1 MEDHLTSWSTFAE
14 VAGTAA
20 ASLIGLLFVAVSIRI
35 DFIARSQELR
45 NRAAQTLSLF
55 GTVLLTAILLAIP
68 GQATEALGA
77 ELTALAVIAGGG
89 LFVLDRRAK
98 ADASTQAIRKTLEL
112 ITPTTIVSILLLV
125 SGVYSGHEQHAGLYV
140 LVVPV
145 LVAVTGGVA
154 SAWLFLTKI
163 TE

>member
-1 MEDHLTSWSTFAE
+1 M
-14 VAGTAA
+14 
-20 ASLIGLLFVAVSIRI
+20 
-35 DFIARSQELR
+35 
-45 NRAAQTLSLF
+45 
-55 GTVLLTAILLAIP
+55 TAILAAIP

-98 ADASTQAIRKTLEL
+98 DDASTQAIGKTLEM
-112 ITPTTIVSILLLV
+112 ITPTTIVSTLLLV
-125 SGVYSGHEQHAGLYV
+125 SGGLLVSGVHGGLYV
-140 LVVPV
+140 LIVPV
-145 LVAVTGGVA
+145 LVALTGGVA

>member
-1 MEDHLTSWSTFAE
+1 MKPWSTFAQ

-35 DFIARSQELR
+35 NFIARSQELR

-55 GTVLLTAILLAIP
+55 GTVLVTAILITIP

-77 ELTALAVIAGGG
+77 ELTALAAIAGGG

-98 ADASTQAIRKTLEL
+98 ADARTQAIRKTLET

-125 SGVYSGHEQHAGLYV
+125 SGVLLVFRIHGGLYV
-140 LVVPV
+140 LIAPV
-145 LVAVTGGVA
+145 LLALTGGVA

>member
-1 MEDHLTSWSTFAE
+1 
-14 VAGTAA
+14 
-20 ASLIGLLFVAVSIRI
+20 
-35 DFIARSQELR
+35 
-45 NRAAQTLSLF
+45 
-55 GTVLLTAILLAIP
+55 LTAILIAIP

-98 ADASTQAIRKTLEL
+98 ADASTQAIRKTLEV

-125 SGVYSGHEQHAGLYV
+125 SGVLLVLGVHGGLYV
-140 LVVPV
+140 LIVPV
-145 LVAVTGGVA
+145 LVALTGGIA

>member
-1 MEDHLTSWSTFAE
+1 MNPWSTFAQ

-55 GTVLLTAILLAIP
+55 GTVLLTAILIAVP
-68 GQATEALGA
+68 GQATEVLGA

-89 LFVLDRRAK
+89 LFVLDRCAK
-98 ADASTQAIRKTLEL
+98 ADASTQAIGKTLEM
-112 ITPTTIVSILLLV
+112 ITPTTIVRPCCSSSASCSCPEYMAGFTCWDRTSDLL
-125 SGVYSGHEQHAGLYV
+125 GVN
-140 LVVPV
+140 
-145 LVAVTGGVA
+145 
-154 SAWLFLTKI
+154 
-163 TE
+163 

>member
-1 MEDHLTSWSTFAE
+1 LNPWSTFAQ

-35 DFIARSQELR
+35 GFIARSQELR

-55 GTVLLTAILLAIP
+55 GTVLLTAILIAIP
-68 GQATEALGA
+68 GQASEALGA

-112 ITPTTIVSILLLV
+112 ITPTTIVSALLLL
-125 SGVYSGHEQHAGLYV
+125 SGVLLLFGVHGGLYV
-140 LVVPV
+140 LIVPV
-145 LVAVTGGVA
+145 LAALTSGVA

>member
-1 MEDHLTSWSTFAE
+1 MEPWSTFAQ
-14 VAGTAA
+14 AARTAA
-20 ASLIGLLFVAVSIRI
+20 ASLIGLLFVAVSIRT

-55 GTVLLTAILLAIP
+55 GTVLLTAILIAIP
-68 GQATEALGA
+68 GQSTGALGA

-89 LFVLDRRAK
+89 LLVLDRRAK

-112 ITPTTIVSILLLV
+112 ITPTTIVSTLLLV
-125 SGVYSGHEQHAGLYV
+125 SGVLLVFGVHGGLY
-140 LVVPV
+140 LLIVPV
-145 LVAVTGGVA
+145 LVALTGGVA

>member
-1 MEDHLTSWSTFAE
+1 MNPWSTFAQ

-55 GTVLLTAILLAIP
+55 GTVLLTAILIAIP
-68 GQATEALGA
+68 GQATQALGA

-98 ADASTQAIRKTLEL
+98 ADASTQAIGKTLEM
-112 ITPTTIVSILLLV
+112 ITPTTIVSTLLLV
-125 SGVYSGHEQHAGLYV
+125 SGVLLVSEVHGGLYV
-140 LVVPV
+140 VIVPV
-145 LVAVTGGVA
+145 LAALTGGVA

-163 TE
+163 TK